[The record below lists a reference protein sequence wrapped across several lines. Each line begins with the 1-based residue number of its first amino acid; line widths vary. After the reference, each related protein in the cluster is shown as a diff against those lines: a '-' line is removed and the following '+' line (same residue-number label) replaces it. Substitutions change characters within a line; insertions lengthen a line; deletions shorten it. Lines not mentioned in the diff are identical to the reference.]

1 MNPVFL
7 DTHPRSPVQSAKL
20 CEWGKSSRPGIR
32 YVETGSVC
40 FRVREGGSSGS
51 TLVLFADGPNALEHH
66 DAIFDRLAQWSGVV
80 AVDPPGF
87 GFSTPE
93 SNFDFT
99 LRAFA
104 DAYAALLTA
113 LGRGPYVLCP
123 TCTNVY
129 PVALIAA
136 EHPDLVSHVVLM
148 QALEWDQERIWT
160 SKIVD
165 PNGDLARPYAGQTF
179 NYQMRAA
186 AAEAWYPNA
195 LGDPAKVTSF
205 LRQSCDCF
213 AHQGN
218 FCLASLIQA
227 WFGPDGKRP
236 AFPPFN
242 QPALAVWGVNNRSHR
257 KSNKRSLLSI
267 APRATFVERE
277 GVGHFPEIED
287 PAWFEGLLKQFLR
300 DNPVQA
306 GSGKSTLP

>member
-1 MNPVFL
+1 M
-7 DTHPRSPVQSAKL
+7 
-20 CEWGKSSRPGIR
+20 
-32 YVETGSVC
+32 C

-195 LGDPAKVTSF
+195 LGDSAKVTSF
-205 LRQSCDCF
+205 LRQWQAACVSAFQPAGACGLGS
-213 AHQGN
+213 QRP
-218 FCLASLIQA
+218 LASQEQQALIA
-227 WFGPDGKRP
+227 E
-236 AFPPFN
+236 
-242 QPALAVWGVNNRSHR
+242 H
-257 KSNKRSLLSI
+257 
-267 APRATFVERE
+267 RATR
-277 GVGHFPEIED
+277 HF
-287 PAWFEGLLKQFLR
+287 R
-300 DNPVQA
+300 
-306 GSGKSTLP
+306 GKGRRRSFPGN